1 MLVVLSMQ
9 AMWLVVITVAI
20 KKIKTL
26 QFTISMSDWRCL
38 LLLYAVY
45 LLD

>member
-9 AMWLVVITVAI
+9 AMWLVGITVATE
-20 KKIKTL
+20 IKTL
-26 QFTISMSDWRCL
+26 QFTISMTDPRCL

-45 LLD
+45 LLE